1 MAFFFFFFFFFPKP
15 NLHVRV
21 SNSSSGARTRERKKT
36 RRRTRAYVLAS
47 PLAQRDGISLAGK
60 PSGECSRPHPV
71 RRCISGPEWKADGIG
86 AGLRDICLSATWLAP
101 GVVEDRSFFFFLF
114 RMVQF
119 SKRRLAPLRRD
130 DVPFSDSVYTTAGP
144 NQDARLDRRR
154 LYLHLITVKMQGC
167 VLCVLPID
175 TKFSPATLP
184 QRKPCKRK

>member
-1 MAFFFFFFFFFPKP
+1 
-15 NLHVRV
+15 
-21 SNSSSGARTRERKKT
+21 
-36 RRRTRAYVLAS
+36 
-47 PLAQRDGISLAGK
+47 
-60 PSGECSRPHPV
+60 
-71 RRCISGPEWKADGIG
+71 
-86 AGLRDICLSATWLAP
+86 
-101 GVVEDRSFFFFLF
+101 
-114 RMVQF
+114 MVQF

-184 QRKPCKRK
+184 QRKPLQAQIERDRLVAPTTPESQLSFERRAKEAARLRASPP